1 MSVAAVLPGSVFGLR
16 IYLATVLSETSSPS
30 FTSSPWIRWAVQV
43 GFSLNNWDKEWK
55 RLDGADE
62 KSRNVYISGK
72 IIDSILV
79 EIRDELK
86 KLYDKAPKVSNEKL
100 LMIYFAFSN
109 RDRAI
114 LKKSRGYSVLVK
126 SYRTLFSENFHS

>member
-1 MSVAAVLPGSVFGLR
+1 ME
-16 IYLATVLSETSSPS
+16 ETFVDNVRKGKIKSP
-30 FTSSPWIRWAVQV
+30 VQV
-43 GFSLNNWDKEWK
+43 GFSLNSWDKEWK
-55 RLDGADE
+55 RLNSADE

-100 LMIYFAFSN
+100 LMIYFAFFSN
-109 RDRAI
+109 YLR
-114 LKKSRGYSVLVK
+114 KHNS
-126 SYRTLFSENFHS
+126 